1 MEELKARP
9 RITRMGMFS
18 LTGWLH
24 ITNCELEQYAGKKT
38 RERFLHKNIEYCGKK
53 WSVADIFEGKMFSL
67 RNYEDKRCG
76 LQGIGTNFW
85 KPNYHRGK
93 GRRQL
98 QHALTLKH
106 IQLSVV
112 RDYLLDSEGNMLSM
126 AYMSWVRQRELSL
139 NHKLINEY
147 FGYIPDR
154 LNNNANLANK
164 WCRFRYNKKTYE
176 AWLFAL
182 GDIEELEFLKS
193 FGIGKKYDLTQIM
206 GNKTYTKE
214 QVIAFWDRGDN
225 WVKSMED

>member
-9 RITRMGMFS
+9 RIDRTGMYS
-18 LTGWLH
+18 LTGWLS
-24 ITNCELEQYAGKKT
+24 ITTRELEQYAGKRT
-38 RERFLHKNIEYCGKK
+38 REEFLRKQIEYCGKK
-53 WSVADIFEGKMFSL
+53 WSVADIFQGRMFSL

-76 LQGIGTNFW
+76 LQGIGTKFW
-85 KPNYHRGK
+85 RTGIAAL
-93 GRRQL
+93 GRRRL
-98 QHALTLKH
+98 QRCLTQKH

-112 RDYLLDSEGNMLSM
+112 RDWNLDSEGNMLSM
-126 AYMSWVRQRELSL
+126 ANICWYRQRQLSL

-164 WCRFRYNKKTYE
+164 WCLFRYNKKTYE

-182 GDIEELEFLKS
+182 GDIEELEFLNS